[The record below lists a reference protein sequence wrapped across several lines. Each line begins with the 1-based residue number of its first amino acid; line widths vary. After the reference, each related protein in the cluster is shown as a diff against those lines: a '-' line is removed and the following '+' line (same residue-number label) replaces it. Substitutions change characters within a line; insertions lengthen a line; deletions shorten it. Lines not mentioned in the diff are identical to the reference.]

1 MVEYRTY
8 RDRVNRCMA
17 IFDSVVFIVARRP
30 HAASGFKLFPF
41 SLFISCVFLFSSAF
55 AAEPI
60 SQATDCTEM
69 EVQADIN
76 PELSKD
82 ENLQRLSELFYESLN
97 TVTHCESASDSV
109 SGAQSST
116 EGGMGN
122 AAAGVAASDIS
133 GTESDESL
141 SESNTDSDQNAFE
154 GTAEYA
160 SEMDAIE
167 TDDLGM
173 AERDTEEKGGGTKAP
188 NDIPPADNDSI
199 FEKQIREAAENETD
213 PEVKERLWNEYR
225 KYKGLPVK
233 PVKEKS

>member
-30 HAASGFKLFPF
+30 HAASGLKLFPF

-122 AAAGVAASDIS
+122 AAASVAASDIS

>member
-1 MVEYRTY
+1 M
-8 RDRVNRCMA
+8 
-17 IFDSVVFIVARRP
+17 
-30 HAASGFKLFPF
+30 
-41 SLFISCVFLFSSAF
+41 
-55 AAEPI
+55 
-60 SQATDCTEM
+60 
-69 EVQADIN
+69 
-76 PELSKD
+76 
-82 ENLQRLSELFYESLN
+82 
-97 TVTHCESASDSV
+97 